1 MKPQKPGTLETLD
14 AKITMA
20 MPSLESLGTYDGAPK
35 ISYECARVC
44 VCVISGAL
52 MPDQTKLLSALKAS
66 LASQL
71 RFFLPTNGDP

>member
-44 VCVISGAL
+44 VCDLWGPYAR
-52 MPDQTKLLSALKAS
+52 PDQVALCTEGIAS
-66 LASQL
+66 LPAQILSSDQW
-71 RFFLPTNGDP
+71 